1 MFDFNINKFLLMD
14 FDGFELLYDG
24 DCVVQRPWD
33 GLGHEAALL
42 KLVEIG
48 R

>member
-1 MFDFNINKFLLMD
+1 MD
-14 FDGFELLYDG
+14 VDSSELLYDE

-33 GLGHEAALL
+33 GLGHKTALY
-42 KLVEIG
+42 KLAKID